1 MDYRFRPLDGLI
13 SFNKKDI
20 DSDDLVASFSC
31 AQEEINS
38 QPAGRVTEL
47 ALLFYFIYLMKE
59 KGLSFIVKGGIIGN
73 YYLKEH
79 VRVTHDADIIIT
91 GDIEK
96 FYVEIQELISNYNG
110 PFEFIINYYEHKL
123 PDNNYYYET
132 FNIQIE
138 VKYQNEHYGQI
149 IIDGITN
156 SVFDEK
162 DKINYPGPS
171 IISEGFRFEGV
182 PIEYVMA
189 EKVIAITNELV
200 RPYKHLIDL
209 YGLMKADINYSLLK
223 KYLKLI
229 NDNDNKYRKEKRDLI
244 LEIREDKKF
253 LGNYLLTCLQAGY
266 QITLEEMKKEINDWL
281 KSI

>member
-1 MDYRFRPLDGLI
+1 
-13 SFNKKDI
+13 
-20 DSDDLVASFSC
+20 
-31 AQEEINS
+31 
-38 QPAGRVTEL
+38 
-47 ALLFYFIYLMKE
+47 
-59 KGLSFIVKGGIIGN
+59 
-73 YYLKEH
+73 
-79 VRVTHDADIIIT
+79 
-91 GDIEK
+91 
-96 FYVEIQELISNYNG
+96 
-110 PFEFIINYYEHKL
+110 
-123 PDNNYYYET
+123 
-132 FNIQIE
+132 
-138 VKYQNEHYGQI
+138 
-149 IIDGITN
+149 
-156 SVFDEK
+156 
-162 DKINYPGPS
+162 
-171 IISEGFRFEGV
+171 
-182 PIEYVMA
+182 MA